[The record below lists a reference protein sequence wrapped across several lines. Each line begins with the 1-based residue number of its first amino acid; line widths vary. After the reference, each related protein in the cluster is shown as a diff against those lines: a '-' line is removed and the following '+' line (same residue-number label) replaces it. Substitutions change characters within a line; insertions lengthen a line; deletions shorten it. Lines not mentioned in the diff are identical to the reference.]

1 MGRRETKF
9 QTPPPLL
16 PPTFVIQRRRT
27 SKIIWG
33 FNERRK
39 SRDIIDQIC
48 YYEKVKLWNVKNY
61 FGLGFI
67 FIYFLFLALYN
78 SFLIRLLLPLSYTHM
93 RNLLIYYNYYFVATE
108 LLTACKRVINIVLFM
123 TKTHRKRR
131 GENCDDYYVLN

>member
-1 MGRRETKF
+1 MKGEGVMGRRETKF
-9 QTPPPLL
+9 QTPPLL

-61 FGLGFI
+61 FGLGVI

-78 SFLIRLLLPLSYTHM
+78 SFLIRLLLPLSYTHTPL
-93 RNLLIYYNYYFVATE
+93 NLI
-108 LLTACKRVINIVLFM
+108 
-123 TKTHRKRR
+123 
-131 GENCDDYYVLN
+131 